1 MHVFNSLLPVFL
13 LIALGKILREKH
25 FSSNLFNDLNQIT
38 YWIALPSLLLIKISQ
53 ATFAGAAAM
62 RVAGIVLVATF
73 IGIALSYWVAHLLK
87 LSNQAKGAFIQGCGR
102 ANNAFIGLPVIL
114 YALAEAHPEIEA
126 VATLAL
132 APTIIF
138 YNIFSVVVLISHSG
152 EKPGGRETA
161 RLFTK
166 QLSSNPLIIACVIGL
181 ILQLSGF
188 QLPVFATRTFGALG
202 QIALPLAL
210 LSVGASIN
218 FAQLRGTAKTSVIAA
233 CIKVFAY
240 PLIGLLV
247 MLCWPGTTA
256 PERTAALIFLAC
268 PTAVASYVLADIF
281 GSDKEMAGR
290 IIVISTLLSAI
301 SLSLVIALGN

>member
-38 YWIALPSLLLIKISQ
+38 YWLALPSLLIIKISQ
-53 ATFAGAAAM
+53 ATFAGAAAL

-73 IGIALSYWVAHLLK
+73 IGIAISYFAAKLLHLSSH
-87 LSNQAKGAFIQGCGR
+87 AKGAFIQGCGR

-126 VATLAL
+126 IATLSL

-138 YNIFSVVVLISHSG
+138 YNIFSVVVLISHSEG
-152 EKPGGRETA
+152 KPGGRETA
-161 RLFTK
+161 QLFAK
-166 QLSSNPLIIACVIGL
+166 QLASNPLIIACVIGL
-181 ILQLSGF
+181 ILQLIGF
-188 QLPVFATRTFGALG
+188 HLPVVAARTLGALG

-233 CIKVFAY
+233 SIKVFVF

-247 MLCWPGTTA
+247 ALCWPGVTA
-256 PERTAALIFLAC
+256 PERAAALIYLAC
-268 PTAVASYVLADIF
+268 PTAVASYILADVF

-301 SLSLVIALGN
+301 SLSLVIAFGG

>member
-38 YWIALPSLLLIKISQ
+38 YWLALPSLLVIKISQ

-62 RVAGIVLVATF
+62 RVAGIVLIATF
-73 IGIALSYWVAHLLK
+73 IGIALSYWAAKLLR
-87 LSNQAKGAFIQGCGR
+87 LSSHAKGAFIQGCGR
-102 ANNAFIGLPVIL
+102 ANNAFVGLPVIL

-126 VATLAL
+126 IATLSL

-152 EKPGGRETA
+152 EKPGGRETTK
-161 RLFTK
+161 LFAK
-166 QLSSNPLIIACVIGL
+166 QLASNPLIIACVIGL
-181 ILQLSGF
+181 ILQLTDF
-188 QLPVFATRTFGALG
+188 QLPVFAARTLGALG

-218 FAQLRGTAKTSVIAA
+218 FAQLRGTAVYSVTAA
-233 CIKVFAY
+233 CIKAFVF

-247 MLCWPGTTA
+247 ALCWPDLSG

-301 SLSLVIALGN
+301 SLSLVIALAS

>member
-1 MHVFNSLLPVFL
+1 MHVLNSLIPVFL
-13 LIALGKILREKH
+13 LIALGKILREKR
-25 FSSNLFNDLNQIT
+25 FSSDLFTDLNKIT
-38 YWIALPSLLLIKISQ
+38 YWLALPALLIIKISQ
-53 ATFAGAAAM
+53 ATFAGAGAL
-62 RVAGIVLVATF
+62 RVSGIVLVATV
-73 IGIALSYWVAHLLK
+73 IGIALSYLAARLLK
-87 LSNQAKGAFIQGCGR
+87 LSRHAKGAFVQGCGR

-114 YALAEAHPEIEA
+114 YALATDHPEIEA

-152 EKPGGRETA
+152 KKPGGRETA
-161 RLFTK
+161 WLFTK
-166 QLSSNPLIIACVIGL
+166 QLISNPLIIACVIGL

-188 QLPVFATRTFGALG
+188 HLPIFATRTLEALG

-218 FAQLRGTAKTSVIAA
+218 FAQLRGTAVYSVTAA
-233 CIKVFAY
+233 CIKVFIF
-240 PLIGLLV
+240 PLLGLLIAA
-247 MLCWPGTTA
+247 LWPGVSG
-256 PERTAALIFLAC
+256 PERTAALIYLAC

-301 SLSLVIALGN
+301 SLSLVIAFGS

>member
-25 FSSNLFNDLNQIT
+25 FSSDLFNDLNQIT
-38 YWIALPSLLLIKISQ
+38 YWIALPALLLIKISQ

-62 RVAGIVLVATF
+62 RVAGIVLIATL
-73 IGIALSYWVAHLLK
+73 IGIALTYWAARILK
-87 LSNQAKGAFIQGCGR
+87 LSSHEKGAFIQGCGR

-114 YALAEAHPEIEA
+114 YALAETHPEIEA
-126 VATLAL
+126 IATLSL
-132 APTIIF
+132 APATIF
-138 YNIFSVVVLISHSG
+138 YNSFSIVVLLSHSG
-152 EKPGGRETA
+152 EKSGARETV
-161 RLFTK
+161 RIFSK
-166 QLSSNPLIIACVIGL
+166 QLATNPLIIACAIGL
-181 ILQLSGF
+181 TLQMTGIT
-188 QLPVFATRTFGALG
+188 LPIFAARTLGALG

-233 CIKVFAY
+233 CIKVFIF
-240 PLIGLLV
+240 PLIGLLTA
-247 MLCWPGTTA
+247 LCWPGVTA

-301 SLSLVIALGN
+301 SLSLVLAFAN

>member
-38 YWIALPSLLLIKISQ
+38 YWLALPSLLIIKISQ

-62 RVAGIVLVATF
+62 RVSGVVLVATF
-73 IGIALSYWVAHLLK
+73 IGIALSYFAAKLLR
-87 LSNQAKGAFIQGCGR
+87 LSSHAKGAFIQGCGR

-114 YALAEAHPEIEA
+114 YALAESHPEIEA
-126 VATLAL
+126 IATLSL

-152 EKPGGRETA
+152 EKPAGRETA
-161 RLFTK
+161 RLFAK
-166 QLSSNPLIIACVIGL
+166 QLASNPLIIACVIGL

-188 QLPVFATRTFGALG
+188 QLPVFAARTLGALG

-233 CIKVFAY
+233 SIKVFIF

-247 MLCWPGTTA
+247 ALCWPGISV
-256 PERTAALIFLAC
+256 PERAAALIYLAC
-268 PTAVASYVLADIF
+268 PTAVASYILADVF

-301 SLSLVIALGN
+301 SLSLVIAFAS

>member
-1 MHVFNSLLPVFL
+1 MHVFNSLMPVFL

-38 YWIALPSLLLIKISQ
+38 YWLALPSLLVIKISQ

-62 RVAGIVLVATF
+62 RVAGIVLIATL
-73 IGIALSYWVAHLLK
+73 IGIALSYLAARILK
-87 LSNQAKGAFIQGCGR
+87 LSSHAKGAFIQGCGR

-126 VATLAL
+126 VATLSL

-152 EKPGGRETA
+152 EKPGGGETVK
-161 RLFTK
+161 LFAK
-166 QLSSNPLIIACVIGL
+166 QLASNPLIIACVIGL
-181 ILQLSGF
+181 ILQLTGF
-188 QLPVFATRTFGALG
+188 QLPVVAAPTHETLG
-202 QIALPLAL
+202 QSALPLAL

-218 FAQLRGTAKTSVIAA
+218 FAQLRGTAVYSVTAA
-233 CIKVFAY
+233 CIKVFIF

-247 MLCWPGTTA
+247 ALCWPGASA

-301 SLSLVIALGN
+301 SLSLVIGLGN